1 MPDYIYMLESRL
13 SPEQTAVLNRV
24 QQEAQDAGLNVYL
37 VGGAVRDLMTGAP
50 IRDLDFVFEGNPLRL
65 VRRLSEKPLLHLQVN
80 DHLRSAELVLANGVS
95 LSLEMARSETFHQPG
110 KAPEVKIAPI
120 LDDLRRRDLTL
131 NAMGISLTPGSR
143 GLLLDPTNGLAD
155 IENHELRIL
164 HNYSFLHDPIRILRL
179 VRFTA
184 RLSYKPETRT
194 REQFSLALE
203 RGYADYIESA
213 SLGREMEQIARE
225 ENVVAVLKALQER
238 ELLAAFHPR
247 LQKRKPDYDGLA
259 KFQKYRQ
266 QAEEA
271 DYFFDPFHTVMH
283 YVLRRLSGG
292 EALRLLRKLGAKKT
306 VMKQIESVAAEGRK
320 LVRSLG
326 RLRPGRPKQVY
337 GLLTPVPVER
347 LIFALAEYSSRQT
360 VQAKIHNYLFKYRPL
375 RKRLPVRELQ
385 LMGVATGPKF
395 DQILEQFFAAQ
406 LDGKVR
412 SRPQQLRFLR
422 NAAGLPKPVPKQ
434 EEHPKEKEP
443 AAFKDAAGRPTP
455 APPPAKAA
463 AGKPE
468 PAGQKAAVP
477 GRKVEP
483 KARKPAQRRPGKS
496 KVKPKSRSASPSK
509 KKKAAKKK
517 GKKRS

>member
-24 QQEAQDAGLNVYL
+24 QQEAQDVGLNVYL

-65 VRRLSEKPLLHLQVN
+65 ARRLSETPPLHLQVN
-80 DHLRSAELVLANGVS
+80 DQLRSAELVLANGVS

-110 KAPEVKIAPI
+110 KPPEVKIAPI

-194 REQFSLALE
+194 REQFDLALE

-238 ELLAAFHPR
+238 ELLAAFYPR

-271 DYFFDPFHTVMH
+271 DYLFDPFHTVMH

-306 VMKQIESVAAEGRK
+306 VMKQIESVATEGRK

-337 GLLTPVPVER
+337 GLLTSVSVER
-347 LIFALAEYSSRQT
+347 LIFALAEYSSQQT
-360 VQAKIHNYLFKYRPL
+360 VQAKIYNYLFKYRPL
-375 RKRLPVRELQ
+375 HKKLPVRELQ

-395 DQILEQFFAAQ
+395 DQILERFFAAQ
-406 LDGKVR
+406 LDGKIR
-412 SRPQQLRFLR
+412 SRSQQLRFLR

-434 EEHPKEKEP
+434 EEQQKEQEP
-443 AAFKDAAGRPTP
+443 AAFQAAAGGGTP

-463 AGKPE
+463 AGKPK

-477 GRKVEP
+477 GRKVES

-496 KVKPKSRSASPSK
+496 KVKSKSKSASPSK

>member
-65 VRRLSEKPLLHLQVN
+65 ARRLSEKPPLHLQVN
-80 DHLRSAELVLANGVS
+80 DQLRSAELVLANSVS

-110 KAPEVKIAPI
+110 KPPEVKIAPI

-184 RLSYKPETRT
+184 RLSYKPEART
-194 REQFSLALE
+194 REQFNLALE

-271 DYFFDPFHTVMH
+271 GYFFDPFHTVMH

-292 EALRLLRKLGAKKT
+292 EVLQLLRKLGAKKT
-306 VMKQIESVAAEGRK
+306 VMKQIESVATEGRK

-337 GLLTPVPVER
+337 GLLTLVPIER

-360 VQAKIHNYLFKYRPL
+360 VQAKIYNYLFKYRPL
-375 RKRLPVRELQ
+375 RKKLPVRELQ

-406 LDGKVR
+406 LDGKIR
-412 SRPQQLRFLR
+412 SRSQQLRFLR

-434 EEHPKEKEP
+434 EEHKKEKEP
-443 AAFKDAAGRPTP
+443 AASKAAAGRPTP
-455 APPPAKAA
+455 APPAAKAT
-463 AGKPE
+463 AGKPK
-468 PAGQKAAVP
+468 PARQKAAVP
-477 GRKVEP
+477 GWKAEQ
-483 KARKPAQRRPGKS
+483 KARKPARQRHGKS
-496 KVKPKSRSASPSK
+496 KVKSKSRSVSPSK
-509 KKKAAKKK
+509 KKKAARKK

>member
-37 VGGAVRDLMTGAP
+37 AGGAVRDLMTGAP

-65 VRRLSEKPLLHLQVN
+65 ARRLSEKPPLHLQVN
-80 DHLRSAELVLANGVS
+80 DQLRSAELVLANSVS

-110 KAPEVKIAPI
+110 KPPEVKIAPI

-194 REQFSLALE
+194 REQFNLALE

-271 DYFFDPFHTVMH
+271 GYLFDPFHTVMH

-306 VMKQIESVAAEGRK
+306 VMKQIESVATEGRK

-337 GLLTPVPVER
+337 GLLTSVPIER

-360 VQAKIHNYLFKYRPL
+360 VQAKIYNYLFKYRPL
-375 RKRLPVRELQ
+375 RKKLPVRELQ

-406 LDGKVR
+406 LDGKIR
-412 SRPQQLRFLR
+412 SRSQQLRFLR

-434 EEHPKEKEP
+434 EEHKKEKEP
-443 AAFKDAAGRPTP
+443 AASKAAAGRPTP

-463 AGKPE
+463 AGKPK

-477 GRKVEP
+477 GRKAEQ
-483 KARKPAQRRPGKS
+483 KARKPARRRPGKS
-496 KVKPKSRSASPSK
+496 KVKPKSKSASPSK
-509 KKKAAKKK
+509 KKKAAKEKR
-517 GKKRS
+517 KKRS